1 MTTNQLE
8 LDGICIEILR
18 KPIKNMYLRIN
29 PEDGKVSVSAPLK
42 LRLDLIHRQLASKS
56 NWIHQQLAR
65 FKSRPAIPTF
75 NYESGEIH
83 SFLGESYPLLIHQ
96 TQDRMQIRFEDQ
108 ILHCYVKPDL
118 TLEDMQIFLET
129 WYRQQMK
136 ALIPPLLAKWEP
148 IIGDSVTR
156 WGIKVM
162 KTRWGSCNPQKKR
175 IWLNL
180 NLIKKD
186 PSCLEY
192 VLVHELVHLLE
203 ASHNKRFYALMDK
216 FLPQWRSIK
225 TLL

>member
-1 MTTNQLE
+1 MTRNQLE

-18 KPIKNMYLRIN
+18 KPIKNMYLRVN
-29 PEDGKVSVSAPLK
+29 AEDGKVSVSAPLK
-42 LRLDLIHRQLASKS
+42 LRLDLIQKQLASKS
-56 NWIHQQLAR
+56 SWIHQQLTR
-65 FKSRPAIPTF
+65 FNSRPLSPASS
-75 NYESGEIH
+75 YETGEKH
-83 SFLGESYPLLIHQ
+83 FFLGKGYPLLIHQ
-96 TQDRMQIRFEDQ
+96 TKERMRVRFEDQ
-108 ILHCYVKPDL
+108 IFHCYVIPDL
-118 TLEDMQIFLET
+118 TVAEKQKLLEN

-136 ALIPPLLAKWEP
+136 ALIPSLLAKWEP
-148 IIGDSVTR
+148 IIGESVNS

-162 KTRWGSCNPQKKR
+162 KTRWGSCNPQKRR

-203 ASHNKRFYALMDK
+203 ASHNRRFYALMDK